1 MQGKRNANVST
12 SNHHTGS
19 QSGLIG
25 VPKRT
30 AHPLWWRLFFWP
42 GAMAR
47 QQVPEHIQLAG
58 MYCPLCRK
66 GQPFSDR
73 CAFCGCAFSF
83 FVVMNTGKL
92 SKNKRHS
99 NVTVPPVTA
108 EQGIWHGLLAPLHTT
123 LVRLG
128 KASLRARVTALGVI
142 SLLLISL
149 VVGIVQ
155 NRSNVR
161 REYAHN
167 YIQALY
173 VIKSGMNLGE
183 MVCKGT
189 FNAWRGVESSAA
201 PEASGI
207 GPQARA
213 DLDSVKTAIN
223 KIMGEL
229 GAPSVE
235 YSKAARILQKL
246 YAIYEKMNSMIINS
260 TGSLS
265 RHESEIAAAREEFTR
280 EIDNLKAN
288 FPAPLAEELKKA
300 GKKYDL
306 RFMALE

>member
-1 MQGKRNANVST
+1 MNSGKV
-12 SNHHTGS
+12 
-19 QSGLIG
+19 
-25 VPKRT
+25 
-30 AHPLWWRLFFWP
+30 
-42 GAMAR
+42 
-47 QQVPEHIQLAG
+47 
-58 MYCPLCRK
+58 
-66 GQPFSDR
+66 
-73 CAFCGCAFSF
+73 
-83 FVVMNTGKL
+83 

-99 NVTVPPVTA
+99 IGTVPPVTA
-108 EQGIWHGLLAPLHTT
+108 EQGICHPLHTT

-128 KASLRARVTALGVI
+128 TASLRARVIALGVM

-213 DLDSVKTAIN
+213 DLDSVKAAVN

-229 GAPSVE
+229 GTPSAE

-280 EIDNLKAN
+280 EIEGLKAN
-288 FPAPLAEELKKA
+288 LPAPLAEELKQA

-306 RFMALE
+306 RFMTLE